1 MSKKLTMAIIVVVL
15 AVVVIGVAVYYVSS
29 NDDSKNE
36 YTLSFE
42 SNGGSDVSSV
52 TFDNNSP
59 AVAPSN
65 PTKSGSEF
73 LGWYSDES
81 LTAPF
86 TFDEIPSG
94 DTKLFAKWAELIDID
109 DDDWNEITS
118 DPSITIWNIKSSE
131 TDSIA
136 VKGSDL
142 IKLEDYLEEV
152 MLAVP
157 NGCIILD
164 IEDLRENNNI
174 TKDSVFKFSISAG
187 NKAALSNEE
196 ADLVGDRPFYNVIF
210 TVDDKNVSDP
220 DDFIK
225 LYLNYS
231 LKDEEDPSKIL
242 VYSLSHNESAIA
254 DDTEF
259 IPEKNLVECDPDYS
273 SYYVIAYDGLLWPDM
288 FGIDAPRASS
298 TVEYYVGSDLF
309 DLLEDEMPD
318 DLPSEFLKYFDV
330 SNLNWEFRSV
340 SVHSYN
346 ESQFLDYVKSLK
358 SDGFDQYPFS
368 EAVSADPHTWIGI
381 KSVDGVSYIIV
392 ASLNDMDLE
401 SHGDDSFRLY
411 PLHEADLSVML
422 LNFNPL
428 KEIGVSI
435 TKSES
440 SSDAWV
446 DYLAGFSIPAPYTG
460 SGFENLVEIDFSGS
474 SLSGFLDK
482 ITIKDSMS
490 SEERKGFESFLN
502 GLSSIKCT
510 IGYIDVIDKSG
521 HKLTYDA
528 IGNEINKIKDLNGLK
543 LVSAT
548 VDDGHYNSPV
558 ILAKTLEVANGKFT
572 FEDLVII
579 SFEEIEDD
587 YNLLG
592 YNPEMRIFAVN
603 ASISMNLSNI
613 SIPGFELNNLMFNEP
628 WIESFAG
635 FQFPEPYENAVID
648 YCMDMNLNVN
658 ELLNLLN
665 AAFPDSS
672 LVPEDILVL
681 EESMKIYKDMSGDMG
696 IISFTS
702 SDFDLEAAKQFAQ
715 NVATANKLTIF
726 SGDESDGIYSWV
738 MAKTFL
744 VASQTSINVEDL
756 ITVTWIPYSLDG
768 KNMYNIQITS
778 VDAKFTMQL

>member
-1 MSKKLTMAIIVVVL
+1 MSKKLTMAIIAAVL
-15 AVVVIGVAVYYVSS
+15 VIVVIGVAVYYVSS
-29 NDDSKNE
+29 SDDSKNE

-42 SNGGSDVSSV
+42 SNGGSEVSSV
-52 TFDNNSP
+52 TFDKNSP

-73 LGWYSDES
+73 LGWYSDED

-86 TFDEIPSG
+86 AFDETLSE

-109 DDDWNEITS
+109 DDDWDEITS
-118 DPSITIWNIKSSE
+118 DPSATIWNIMGSE

-136 VKGSDL
+136 VRGSDL
-142 IKLEDYLEEV
+142 IKMSVYLEEV
-152 MLAVP
+152 MLTVP

-164 IEDLRENNNI
+164 IEDLIENNDL
-174 TKDSVFKFSISAG
+174 TDSSVFKFSISAG
-187 NKAALSNEE
+187 NKTALSDEE
-196 ADLVGDRPFYNVIF
+196 SDLVGDRPFYNVIF
-210 TVDDKNVSDP
+210 TIDDKNVLDP
-220 DDFIK
+220 DDFIT
-225 LYLNYS
+225 LYLKYS
-231 LKDEEDPSKIL
+231 LKDGENASRLI

-259 IPEKNLVECDPDYS
+259 IPEKNLVECDPDCS

-298 TVEYYVGSDLF
+298 TVEYYAGADLF
-309 DLLEDEMPD
+309 DLLGEEMPD

-340 SVHSYN
+340 SVHSYS
-346 ESQFLDYVKSLK
+346 ESQFGDYIKSLK

-368 EAVSADPHTWIGI
+368 EAVSADPYTWIGI

-392 ASLNDMDLE
+392 ASLNDMDLQ
-401 SHGDDSFRLY
+401 SYGDDSFRFY
-411 PLHEADLSVML
+411 PIHDADLSVML

-428 KEIGVSI
+428 KEVGISI

-440 SSDAWV
+440 SSDAWI
-446 DYLAGFSIPAPYTG
+446 DDLAGFSIPAPYAN
-460 SGFENLVEIDFSGS
+460 SGFENLVEIDFNGS

-482 ITIKDSMS
+482 ITVKDSMS
-490 SEERKGFESFLN
+490 SEERKGFETFLN
-502 GLSSIKCT
+502 GLSSVKCT
-510 IGYIDVIDKSG
+510 VGYIDVIDKESNR
-521 HKLTYDA
+521 LTYA
-528 IGNEINKIKDLNGLK
+528 AVQQEINAIKEQNGLK
-543 LVSAT
+543 IISAA
-548 VDDGHYNSPV
+548 VEDGHYNSPV
-558 ILAKTLEVANGKFT
+558 VLAKTLDVVNGKLS

-579 SFEEIEDD
+579 SFDGIEEGYDF
-587 YNLLG
+587 LG
-592 YNPEMRIFAVN
+592 YNPEMKIFVVDT
-603 ASISMNLSNI
+603 SISMDLSNV

-635 FQFPEPYENAVID
+635 FQFPEPYENAVVD

-665 AAFPDSS
+665 AAFPDPS
-672 LVPEDILVL
+672 LVSEDIFVI
-681 EESMKIYKDMSGDMG
+681 EELMKMYKDMSGDLG

-702 SDFDLEAAKQFAQ
+702 SDFDLEAADQFAR
-715 NVATANKLTIF
+715 NIATANKLNIL
-726 SGDESDGIYSWV
+726 SGDESDGIYSWT

-744 VASQTSINVEDL
+744 ASSQTSINVEDL
-756 ITVTWIPYSLDG
+756 ITVTWIPYYLDG
-768 KNMYNIQITS
+768 KIMYNIQITS